1 MNKEIELK
9 ARVNDPVEMR
19 SMMDKLYGGGK
30 DISKE
35 DIYYL
40 YGNIPGQSSED
51 RSQPV
56 RLRTENDENVVTL
69 KRKSVDDGIEM
80 NDELEFGVDD
90 QQAFLKFLQL
100 TGASEWLVKT
110 KRGWKYSAEVNGFKA
125 VIELC
130 EVSTLGWFLEIEI
143 VLSSPNDEQAAA
155 AKDTLYNIL
164 NKAGLSERDIESR
177 YYSDMLR

>member
-9 ARVNDPVEMR
+9 ARVKDSAELKKRMER
-19 SMMDKLYGGGK
+19 LYGVGE
-30 DISKE
+30 DISKD

-40 YGNIPGQSSED
+40 YGNIPGLNSED

-69 KRKSVDDGIEM
+69 KRKSVDAGIEM
-80 NDELEFGVDD
+80 NDELEFSVDD

-110 KRGWKYSAEVNGFKA
+110 KRGWKFSAEVNGFKA

-143 VLSSPNDEQAAA
+143 VLNSPGSVQAA
-155 AKDTLYNIL
+155 
-164 NKAGLSERDIESR
+164 KARGHII
-177 YYSDMLR
+177 